1 MQGRQGKTLD
11 AGRRAQGFLDAEAT
25 AIGSAVSKAL
35 RAKLDDSVAKLAQF
49 ELQQG
54 SADRSAQGATT
65 AQEKLRQDVY
75 DAFIGPIAEI
85 AKVAL
90 TTAPEYQNLTAPA
103 LTKRKLGF
111 VTRATEVVNSAEK
124 YQALMI
130 EHGMAPEFVAQFRA
144 ALAEVVASRT
154 SRGEL
159 ATQRSKATAGI
170 RAADKAVR
178 DSIRLV
184 DRQLKPTLKR
194 NPALAGAW
202 ATAKK
207 VIRLPVTPL
216 PTGASTT
223 ATPPAS
229 AATNPASNPTLALVS
244 SDPKAA

>member
-1 MQGRQGKTLD
+1 
-11 AGRRAQGFLDAEAT
+11 
-25 AIGSAVSKAL
+25 
-35 RAKLDDSVAKLAQF
+35 
-49 ELQQG
+49 
-54 SADRSAQGATT
+54 
-65 AQEKLRQDVY
+65 VY
-75 DAFIGPIAEI
+75 DAFIAPIAGI

-90 TTAPEYQNLTAPA
+90 TKAPEYQNLTAPA
-103 LTKRKLGF
+103 LTKRKLSF
-111 VTRATEVVNSAEK
+111 VTRATEVVNAAEK

-130 EHGMAPEFVAQFRA
+130 EHGMASDFVAQFRA

-154 SRGEL
+154 SRGTL
-159 ATQRSKATAGI
+159 ATQRSEATAGI

-178 DSIRLV
+178 HSLRLV
-184 DRQLKPTLKR
+184 DRQLKPTLKL

-207 VIRLPVTPL
+207 VVRLPVTPL

-229 AATNPASNPTLALVS
+229 AATNPAPTSTLALVS